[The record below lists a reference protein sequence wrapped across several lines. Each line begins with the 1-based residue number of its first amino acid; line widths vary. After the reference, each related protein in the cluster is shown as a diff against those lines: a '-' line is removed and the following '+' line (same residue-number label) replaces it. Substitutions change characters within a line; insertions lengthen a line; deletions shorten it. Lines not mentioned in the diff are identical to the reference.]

1 MKIKYFKSV
10 RFKGDWEERFDEI
23 FWEADS
29 MTANKKLKSF
39 CIKELIIKEQI
50 QGILEEYFGL
60 VEGNK
65 FDDAVKG
72 SAVDQL
78 YSLYQEGREEKPKI
92 IQREYI
98 VTFRDYFDGGDRFKE
113 FASLEE
119 ANRFIEIRENC
130 FGKCKGHKGYIISKK
145 LLSTLKKGENNA

>member
-1 MKIKYFKSV
+1 MKLN
-10 RFKGDWEERFDEI
+10 
-23 FWEADS
+23 
-29 MTANKKLKSF
+29 TKKTEGVTEKP
-39 CIKELIIKEQI
+39 KVTH
-50 QGILEEYFGL
+50 L
-60 VEGNK
+60 VE
-65 FDDAVKG
+65 VCECLCHTKG
-72 SAVDQL
+72 STHGTICPKCQPT
-78 YSLYQEGREEKPKI
+78 EKPKI